1 MVLKVKSGKGGRG
14 DIRGTVRETG
24 NYSAGE
30 GKRGGI
36 AGWEEEESSRNRL
49 PSSLPTPRS
58 VSSSE
63 FSEAHRQDRGG
74 GGGSVEEEEEEEEE
88 GVKGDERGRRMKSR
102 GQRFV
107 TEVLNFRG

>member
-1 MVLKVKSGKGGRG
+1 MKSGRGRRG
-14 DIRGTVRETG
+14 DIRGTVREMG

-36 AGWEEEESSRNRL
+36 AGREEEESERNRL

-63 FSEAHRQDRGG
+63 FSEARRQDRRGG
-74 GGGSVEEEEEEEEE
+74 GGSEEEA
-88 GVKGDERGRRMKSR
+88 VKGDERGRRMKSR

-107 TEVLNFRG
+107 TEVQNFRG

>member
-1 MVLKVKSGKGGRG
+1 MH
-14 DIRGTVRETG
+14 
-24 NYSAGE
+24 AG
-30 GKRGGI
+30 
-36 AGWEEEESSRNRL
+36 EEESKRNTL

-63 FSEAHRQDRGG
+63 FSEARRQDRGG
-74 GGGSVEEEEEEEEE
+74 GGGSEGE

-107 TEVLNFRG
+107 TEVQNFRG

>member
-1 MVLKVKSGKGGRG
+1 MG

-36 AGWEEEESSRNRL
+36 AGREGAESERNRL

-63 FSEAHRQDRGG
+63 FSEARRQDRGG
-74 GGGSVEEEEEEEEE
+74 GGGSEEEEEE

-107 TEVLNFRG
+107 TEVQNFRA

>member
-1 MVLKVKSGKGGRG
+1 M
-14 DIRGTVRETG
+14 
-24 NYSAGE
+24 
-30 GKRGGI
+30 
-36 AGWEEEESSRNRL
+36 

-74 GGGSVEEEEEEEEE
+74 GGGSVEEEE

>member
-1 MVLKVKSGKGGRG
+1 M
-14 DIRGTVRETG
+14 
-24 NYSAGE
+24 
-30 GKRGGI
+30 
-36 AGWEEEESSRNRL
+36 
-49 PSSLPTPRS
+49 
-58 VSSSE
+58 SSSE

-74 GGGSVEEEEEEEEE
+74 GGGSVEEEEE